1 MSTEREKKAQ
11 APLIGRQYGSVE
23 EMMAGESVSREVQK
37 VVAGLSEET
46 MIVRNLIEMRRSA
59 GMTQQQL
66 ADALGKTQGAISK
79 LESGSDAEVTIDEL
93 TAYAKATKQEIML
106 YVGKPMNDMEF
117 VKWHASGIRQ
127 HLGALAKA
135 AHQDADMEQ
144 AVQAFFGEAFFNLLA
159 ILSKCQKELPNQN
172 VGVLFKRFGGPASP
186 RALRSNIESV
196 PRFGETTTV

>member
-11 APLIGRQYGSVE
+11 APLTGRQYSSVE
-23 EMMAGESVSREVQK
+23 EMMAGESVSREVQG
-37 VVAGLSEET
+37 VVSGLDSET
-46 MIVRNLIEMRRSA
+46 MIVRNLIDMRRSA

-66 ADALGKTQGAISK
+66 ADAIGKTQGAVSK
-79 LESGSDAEVTIDEL
+79 LESGSDGEITIDEL
-93 TAYAKATKQEIML
+93 TAYVRATKQEIML
-106 YVGKPMNDMEF
+106 FLGKPMNDMEF

-159 ILSKCQKELPNQN
+159 ILSKCQTELPNQD
-172 VGVLFKRFGGPASP
+172 VGVLFKRFGSP
-186 RALRSNIESV
+186 RSPRQARYNIESV